1 MEWEKGWDRN
11 QICHTRNHSPHPMTH
26 NLWEILLKFSSANTL
41 SEIVVVWQA
50 PLATDRTFLWLLL
63 YCDLLGG
70 LTDWTELPASLTLGS
85 IRSANQKAVPQN
97 LAGVPSPHFKA
108 NVFWRGITYGPPY
121 PLLPVLNKIQLEC
134 NSRKVCELEHREWD
148 FTTERIHLA
157 LGG

>member
-1 MEWEKGWDRN
+1 MQIMREIALFSGKIYTAGTNFTRLPVVTVATNLNSGWDQN
-11 QICHTRNHSPHPMTH
+11 QIGQTRNHSPHPMTH
-26 NLWEILLKFSSANTL
+26 NSWEIPLKFSSANTL

-50 PLATDRTFLWLLL
+50 PLVTDWTFFWLLL

-108 NVFWRGITYGPPY
+108 KFFWRGMTSD
-121 PLLPVLNKIQLEC
+121 PLSPCCL
-134 NSRKVCELEHREWD
+134 
-148 FTTERIHLA
+148 F
-157 LGG
+157 